1 MPDITSAVSE
11 GMRFWQ
17 IAGAGMTF
25 ALLFPSV
32 SFLVNRRLC
41 DGALKRDVPGIA
53 LLASLVFVLAI
64 LCEATINPIYENL
77 FNEKLWHYRIWPL
90 HNGNISALSVL
101 VWTSYGVHLY
111 FLNQTLNSWFAA
123 GINRN
128 LFKAMIIG
136 VEAPLLW
143 EVLGNGYFLLVLND
157 YYAYYLPGD
166 VFHLTSLRVI
176 PVYIVCI
183 YLGLIAYERLQA
195 HANKTWLSMALFA
208 FGLVFLGTG

>member
-1 MPDITSAVSE
+1 MSDISSAVSE

-17 IAGAGMTF
+17 IAGAGMSF

-41 DGALKRDVPGIA
+41 EGTLKRDIPGIA
-53 LLASLVFVLAI
+53 LLAALVFLLAI
-64 LCEATINPIYENL
+64 FCEATINPIYEYY
-77 FNEKLWHYRIWPL
+77 FNEKLWHYRFWPL
-90 HNGNISALSVL
+90 HDGNISALSVL

-111 FLNQTLNSWFAA
+111 FLNQTLDSWFSA
-123 GINRN
+123 GVTLN

-176 PVYIVCI
+176 PVYIFCI
-183 YLGLIAYERLQA
+183 YLGLLAYERLQIY
-195 HANKTWLSMALFA
+195 ANNTWLSMALFA